1 MRDLETTERTAL
13 SELLD
18 RTGPDHPTLCEGWQ
32 TRDLTAHLVLRESRP
47 DAAVGIVVHK
57 LSGWTQRVQDSLA
70 GGDFRRLVNRL
81 RHGPPAWSLMRVPK
95 LGEALNNVELFVH
108 HEDVRRAQPDWQ
120 PRVLDSKTDNLLW
133 QRSRR
138 IARMVLRST
147 SGGIELVRSDT
158 GERHVAR
165 APEAGQG
172 TLTLIGTPQE
182 LLLYL
187 YGRRDHARV
196 ECTQTAAS

>member
-1 MRDLETTERTAL
+1 VSNLEATERAAL
-13 SELLD
+13 CDLLD
-18 RTGPDHPTLCEGWQ
+18 RLGPDQPTLCEGWQ
-32 TRDLTAHLVLRESRP
+32 TRDLAAHLVLRESRL

-57 LSGWTQRVQDSLA
+57 LSPWTARVQDSLA

-81 RHGPPAWSLMRVPK
+81 RQGPPVWSPLRLPK
-95 LGEALNNVELFVH
+95 VREGASNVELFVH

-120 PRVLDSKTDNLLW
+120 PRVLDSATDNLLW
-133 QRSRR
+133 QRCRR

-147 SGGIELVRSDT
+147 SGGIELVRADS

-165 APEAGQG
+165 AANPGQS
-172 TLTLIGTPQE
+172 TLTLTGTPQE

-187 YGRRDHARV
+187 FGRRDHARV
-196 ECTQTAAS
+196 QSTETAAG